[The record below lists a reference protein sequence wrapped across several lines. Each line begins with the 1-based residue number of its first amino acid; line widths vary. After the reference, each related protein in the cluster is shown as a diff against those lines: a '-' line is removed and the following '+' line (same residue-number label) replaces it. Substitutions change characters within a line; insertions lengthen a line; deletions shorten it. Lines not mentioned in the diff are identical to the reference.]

1 MAEIQDDTAARVE
14 QRLTGYIPVAPNVLA
29 CWEHIR
35 QPVLDVVR
43 ASGPSDQQEAS
54 ERLHICARFTAW
66 AVEHGLP
73 LTADRLYTED
83 NVEWHTA
90 ANSTAFA
97 GVAHTTRA
105 KYRSELRQ
113 IGRMVARRGSWSPLP
128 PRIDKGRARSPYTK
142 REIRRF
148 REIAPQQ
155 RTATRRRILR
165 GAVGLC
171 YGVGARPFELADTI
185 GSFVEKLDGVVV
197 VHIPGQFARTVPVL
211 PDVADDLL
219 SLAREFPDRCIFS
232 DRKPKT
238 DWVRDTLTNVEVPA
252 GVPRPD
258 AKRLR
263 QTWMVR
269 VATLPLRLPEL
280 QYLSGLQTLEGWER
294 LDEFIPQRDAA
305 DLRALIGGAR

>member
-1 MAEIQDDTAARVE
+1 VAEDQNETNPGIE

-29 CWEHIR
+29 CWDEIR
-35 QPVLDVVR
+35 DPVLAVVR
-43 ASGPSDQQEAS
+43 ATNPADEQEAS
-54 ERLHICARFTAW
+54 ERLHICAKFTAW
-66 AVEHGLP
+66 AVAHGLP
-73 LTADRLYTED
+73 LAADRLYTED

-97 GVAHTTRA
+97 GVARTTRA

-113 IGRMVARRGSWSPLP
+113 IGRTVARRGSWSPLP
-128 PRIDKGRARSPYTK
+128 PRIDKGRARSPYTAGDIRRL
-142 REIRRF
+142 REIG
-148 REIAPQQ
+148 PQQ

-165 GAVGLC
+165 GALGLC
-171 YGVGARPFELADTI
+171 YGAGARPFEVADTI
-185 GSFVEKLDGVVV
+185 GDFVEELDGVVV

-211 PDVADDLL
+211 PDVAEDVLD
-219 SLAREFPDRCIFS
+219 LARQFPDSCIFS

-238 DWVRDTLTNVEVPA
+238 DWMRDTLTNVEVPA
-252 GVPRPD
+252 EVPRPD

-263 QTWMVR
+263 QTWMVQ

-294 LDEFIPQRDAA
+294 LDKFIPRRDAA
-305 DLRALIGGAR
+305 DLGALIGGAR